1 MSGLQEVDMPAT
13 IALLWDKV
21 PRAQRIDDKSKRI
34 LERVLTGAFRP
45 LSRLHKAQ
53 CSDTP
58 VCQWCEQG
66 EEEDKEH
73 LFWRCPSWAHIRDPV
88 LRQLQELD
96 FVATPTR

>member
-21 PRAQRIDDKSKRI
+21 PRAQRIDDQSKRI

-66 EEEDKEH
+66 QEEDKEGDEVG
-73 LFWRCPSWAHIRDPV
+73 LLEMTFK
-88 LRQLQELD
+88 LK
-96 FVATPTR
+96 